1 MCQLKQKGK
10 AARVALVPNYSCVTE
25 SSCWHLKLDMNTGE
39 KYVPVG
45 RKQIMESLAWN
56 THYYQQ

>member
-10 AARVALVPNYSCVTE
+10 AARVALVPNYCCVTE

-45 RKQIMESLAWN
+45 RKQIMESLA
-56 THYYQQ
+56 